1 MAKRTWARAGLLL
14 LALTSWTAA
23 IYVGCAAGSNPLPS
37 DGDGGE
43 HSGGAASTSSVT
55 GTTSPN
61 NTAGSGGA
69 GGDLFTGTGGV
80 IEDAGLDP
88 DSACGKFT
96 AEAEQAP
103 AAMLIVLDKTAS
115 MTGGKWSAAQLAV
128 VSAIDKDVFDSM
140 SLGLVTFPEGWT
152 NPPPQCL
159 CDAII
164 AQNEAALPG
173 ICGLIDCCGTALPN
187 GVSCGISGLPQ
198 VAMAPA
204 GKDKSNGPMG
214 PRKQIYQYLVNQM
227 PLSNGDDGSPIY
239 EAMLAGYNAL
249 KAYPNVDERMLVLVT
264 DGGFSCA
271 STSNRGGYLDD
282 ANCQDWE
289 YPDTVNKLISDHRT
303 DANTPVNTF
312 VVGVPGSNSTGQK
325 MGMFATPPYNMLLA
339 LSTYAVSG
347 SPDTVDPA
355 CDKNAVFTQNGAA
368 PALPCHIDLSN
379 GQMFNANALAD
390 AISKIRGDALGC
402 VYPLPEPPPNEMILL
417 DKVNVEATLD
427 GNVFPIPKRSNP
439 NDDCKMVGCWD
450 YKGPNN
456 DIEVLG
462 KSCDDIGAA
471 AAAKVEVLVGCE
483 TILK

>member
-1 MAKRTWARAGLLL
+1 
-14 LALTSWTAA
+14 
-23 IYVGCAAGSNPLPS
+23 
-37 DGDGGE
+37 
-43 HSGGAASTSSVT
+43 
-55 GTTSPN
+55 
-61 NTAGSGGA
+61 
-69 GGDLFTGTGGV
+69 
-80 IEDAGLDP
+80 
-88 DSACGKFT
+88 
-96 AEAEQAP
+96 
-103 AAMLIVLDKTAS
+103 MLIVLDKSAS
-115 MTGGKWSAAQLAV
+115 MTVGMKWSAAQLAV

-140 SLGLVTFPEGWT
+140 SLGLVAFPEGWSK
-152 NPPPQCL
+152 PPPTCL

-164 AQNEAALPG
+164 AQYEQAIPG
-173 ICGLIDCCGTALPN
+173 ICGLLDCCGDALPL

-214 PRKQIYQYLVNQM
+214 PRKQIYQYLVSQM

-239 EAMLAGYNAL
+239 EALVAGYNAL
-249 KAYPNVDERMLVLVT
+249 KVYPNVDERMLVLIT

-271 STSNRGGYLDD
+271 SISNRGGYLDD

-303 DANTPVNTF
+303 DINTPINTF
-312 VVGVPGSNSTGQK
+312 IVGVPGSDSTGQK
-325 MGMFATPPYNMLLA
+325 IGVYATPPYNMLLA

-347 SPDTVDPA
+347 SPSSVDPA

-368 PALPCHIDLSN
+368 PANPCHIDLSN

-390 AISKIRGDALGC
+390 AISAIRGDALGC

-427 GNVFPIPKRSNP
+427 GDVKPIPKRSNP

-450 YKGPNN
+450 YLGPAN
-456 DIEVLG
+456 DIEILG
-462 KSCDDIGAA
+462 KSCDEIGAA
-471 AAAKVEVLVGCE
+471 SAAKVEVLVGCE